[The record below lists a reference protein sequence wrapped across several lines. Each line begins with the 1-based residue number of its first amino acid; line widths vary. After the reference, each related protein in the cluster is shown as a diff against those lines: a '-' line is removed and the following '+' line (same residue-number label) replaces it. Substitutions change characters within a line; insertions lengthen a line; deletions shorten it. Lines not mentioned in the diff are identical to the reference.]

1 MTSHDTSFQT
11 KRVRMKEAEM
21 LVEAEIHVDAA
32 YEEAGIQNEAG
43 VNEESEVEESEIEGE
58 AGFEVQEAGKEEEGI
73 EEEGIEVQEA
83 GIEVQ
88 EAGIELQRK
97 NLRTEEESEMDV
109 DSEEAAERENE
120 SFKHIRDKAAKG
132 QSKAAA
138 KMAHRGKQ
146 LLKPL
151 VVGQCATLRVPNV
164 DRGPSDPKNLIVVV
178 LEENDG
184 LYN

>member
-1 MTSHDTSFQT
+1 
-11 KRVRMKEAEM
+11 
-21 LVEAEIHVDAA
+21 
-32 YEEAGIQNEAG
+32 
-43 VNEESEVEESEIEGE
+43 
-58 AGFEVQEAGKEEEGI
+58 
-73 EEEGIEVQEA
+73 
-83 GIEVQ
+83 
-88 EAGIELQRK
+88 
-97 NLRTEEESEMDV
+97 MDV

-151 VVGQCATLRVPNV
+151 VVGQCATLRVPDV

-184 LYN
+184 LYTVGSREGIIANKFTLADLNPMQHPLIKRDEVPNVSLSLRTATTKATGGQGFIKCQCKTNCQSGRCSCLKRNNKCNSRCHPGKTCKNI